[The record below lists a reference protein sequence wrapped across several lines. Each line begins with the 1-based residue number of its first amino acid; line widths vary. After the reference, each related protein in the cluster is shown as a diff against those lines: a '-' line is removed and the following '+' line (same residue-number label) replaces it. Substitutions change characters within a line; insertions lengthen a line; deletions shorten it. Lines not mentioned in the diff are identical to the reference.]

1 MLKGRNNLSIL
12 ILFLAVGITSYAQTK
27 IGGKV
32 IDEQGQPIPFA
43 NVVFENSSE
52 GTITDENGKFYLQS
66 DNDHEYV
73 IISFMGFKDEKI
85 PLRKP
90 VNLSL
95 KVELEQD
102 QQQLDEV
109 TLYSGNMPKENNPA
123 IDMLRKI
130 WKNKRSNGVSA
141 FEHYQYDK
149 YEKLEFDLNTIDS
162 SLINSNI
169 FNGME
174 FVFKETDTNRV
185 TGKTYLPI
193 FINESFSKVYGDNVK
208 GRKKEVLLG
217 NKNSGFNN
225 NQNLVAFIK
234 DLYAEYNVY
243 DNYLKFFD
251 KSFVSPL
258 STTGINVYNYVLSDS
273 AYIDNRWCYNIVYYP
288 RREGEL
294 TFKGD
299 FWVNDTTWAIKDIN
313 LKMAK
318 DANINWVKDVYIEQ
332 EFDVLNDSLFLITRD
347 YFMADFTF
355 RKKEESRGVYGK
367 RTTVYDDYRFNEARS
382 DSFYRSK
389 YEDHKYEIYNRDST
403 FWDDNRLE
411 ELGNDEEQIY
421 SMVDTLK
428 TVKRFKQISDVA
440 TVLATNYY
448 EFQGWDFGPVFSIL
462 GFNEVEGTRIRL
474 GGRTYTGQNDPWRI
488 QGFLAYGFRDDKFKY
503 GISGKYLLDKNSH
516 SIISGGNRRDVEQ
529 LGASLTSTSDVL
541 GRNLASSAL
550 VTVGNNFSLSNINL
564 STLAYSFEP
573 QDDWNLRFQST
584 YRTLESASDRFSIAY
599 FEDEEQN
606 IIDTSTEQTQASAI
620 LRYTPGRKEQGY
632 GVERYIVNEGEFP
645 SLMLSY
651 TKGIKGVFNSEFN
664 FDRLQFY
671 YNQPI
676 QIGGFGEFN
685 GTIEAG
691 KTFGQVP
698 LGLLNVVPGNQTL
711 FSIMGTFPLLDFYE
725 FVTDTYSTVHLEHNF
740 NGRLFSRVPLLSDLD
755 LREIISFRAA
765 YGSISD
771 QNQALNAS
779 DAIPILRAPDQ
790 EPYWS
795 YSLGVG
801 NIFRVFRLD
810 FHFRGNYLSG
820 PNVRKFGITGSF
832 GFSF

>member
-1 MLKGRNNLSIL
+1 MQSSFTKLIFLIFCIASLSL
-12 ILFLAVGITSYAQTK
+12 NAQTK
-27 IGGKV
+27 VSGKV

-43 NVVFENSSE
+43 NIVLGNSSE
-52 GTITDENGKFYLQS
+52 GTITDENGKFYLES
-66 DNDHEYV
+66 DSDYNFV
-73 IISFMGFKDEKI
+73 TFSFMGFKDKKI
-85 PLRKP
+85 PLQSS

-95 KVELEQD
+95 KVKLEQN
-102 QQQLDEV
+102 QEELDEV
-109 TLYSGNMPKENNPA
+109 VIYSGDMPKENNPA
-123 IDMLRKI
+123 IDILRKI
-130 WKNKRSNGVSA
+130 WKNKRSNGVDA
-141 FEHYQYDK
+141 FDHYQFDK

-162 SLINSNI
+162 SLINSKI

-174 FVFKETDTNRV
+174 FIFNETDTNKV

-193 FINESFSKVYGDNVK
+193 FINESFSKVYGDNIND
-208 GRKKEVLLG
+208 REKEILIG

-234 DLYAEYNVY
+234 DLYADYNVY
-243 DNYLKFFD
+243 NNYLKFFD

-258 STTGINVYNYVLSDS
+258 SKTGINVYNYVLTDS
-273 AYIDNRWCYNIVYYP
+273 AFIDKKWCYNIVYYP
-288 RREGEL
+288 RRDGEL

-347 YFMADFTF
+347 YFMADFAF

-367 RTTVYDDYRFNEARS
+367 RTTIQDDYIFNEAKS
-382 DSFYRSK
+382 DSFYKSK
-389 YEDHKYEIYNRDST
+389 YEDYKYEIYNRDST
-403 FWDDNRLE
+403 FWDKNRLE
-411 ELGNDEEQIY
+411 DLGNDEEKIY

-428 TVKRFKQISDVA
+428 TVKRFQQISNVA

-448 EFQGWDFGPVFSIL
+448 EFEGWDFGPVFSVL

-503 GISGKYLLDKNSH
+503 GISGKYLIDRNSH
-516 SIISGGNRRDVEQ
+516 AIISGGNRRDVEQ

-541 GRNLASSAL
+541 GRNLASSSL

-564 STLAYSFEP
+564 STLAFSFEP
-573 QDDWNLRFQST
+573 KDDWNLRLQGT
-584 YRTLESASDRFSIAY
+584 YRTLESASDQFSIGY
-599 FEDEEQN
+599 FEDQNNN
-606 IIDTSTEQTQASAI
+606 IIDPSTEQTQASAI

-632 GVERYIVNEGEFP
+632 GVERYIVNEDEFP
-645 SLMLSY
+645 SLMLNY
-651 TKGIKGVFNSEFN
+651 TRGFKGLFDSEFN

-671 YNQPI
+671 YRQPI
-676 QIGGFGEFN
+676 QVGGFGKF
-685 GTIEAG
+685 TSTFEAG
-691 KTFGQVP
+691 KTFGEVP
-698 LGLLNVVPGNQTL
+698 LGLLNIVPGNQTL
-711 FSIMGTFPLLDFYE
+711 FSILGTFPLLDFYE

-740 NGRLFSRVPLLSDLD
+740 NGRFFSRVPLLSDLD
-755 LREIISFRAA
+755 LREIVSFRAA

-779 DAIPILRAPDQ
+779 DAIPVLRAPDQ

-795 YSLGVG
+795 YSLGIG

-810 FHFRGNYLSG
+810 FHFRGNYLSN
-820 PNVRKFGITGSF
+820 PDARKFGVTGSF

>member
-1 MLKGRNNLSIL
+1 MQNGFLKL
-12 ILFLAVGITSYAQTK
+12 IYFVACLLVSLFIHSQTK
-27 IGGKV
+27 VSGQV
-32 IDEQGQPIPFA
+32 TDEQDQPIPFA
-43 NVVFENSSE
+43 NVVLGNSSE
-52 GTITDENGKFYLQS
+52 GTITDEEGKFYLQS
-66 DNDHEYV
+66 DADYNFV
-73 IISFMGFKDEKI
+73 VFSFMGFKDKKI
-85 PLRKP
+85 QLESS

-95 KVELEQD
+95 KISLEQN
-102 QQQLDEV
+102 QEELDEV
-109 TLYSGNMPKENNPA
+109 VIYSGDMPKENNPA
-123 IDMLRKI
+123 IDILRKI
-130 WKNKRSNGVSA
+130 WKNKRSNGVEA
-141 FEHYQYDK
+141 FEHYQFDK

-162 SLINSNI
+162 SLINSKI

-174 FVFKETDTNRV
+174 FIFNETDTNKV

-193 FINESFSKVYGDNVK
+193 FINESFSKVYGDNNNN
-208 GRKKEVLLG
+208 RKKEVLLG

-258 STTGINVYNYVLSDS
+258 SKTGINVYNYVLTDS
-273 AYIDNRWCYNIVYYP
+273 AYVDKKWCYNIVYYP

-299 FWVNDTTWAIKDIN
+299 FWVNDSTWAIKDIN

-347 YFMADFTF
+347 YFMADFAF

-367 RTTVYDDYRFNEARS
+367 RTTIFDDYVFNEAKS
-382 DSFYRSK
+382 DSFYKSK
-389 YEDHKYEIYNRDST
+389 YEDYKYEIYNRDST
-403 FWDDNRLE
+403 FWDKNRLE
-411 ELGNDEEQIY
+411 DLGKDEEKIY

-448 EFQGWDFGPVFSIL
+448 EFEGWDFGPVFSML

-474 GGRTYTGQNDPWRI
+474 GGRTYTGQNDPWRV

-516 SIISGGNRRDVEQ
+516 AIISGGNRRDVEQ

-541 GRNLASSAL
+541 GRNLASSSL

-564 STLAYSFEP
+564 STLAFSFEP
-573 QDDWNLRFQST
+573 KDDWNLRIQGT
-584 YRTLESASDRFSIAY
+584 YRTLESASDEFSIGY
-599 FEDEEQN
+599 FEDQENN
-606 IIDTSTEQTQASAI
+606 IIDLSTEQTQASAI

-632 GVERYIVNEGEFP
+632 GVERYIVNDDEFP
-645 SLMLSY
+645 SLMLNY
-651 TKGIKGVFNSEFN
+651 TKGIKGLFDSEFN

-671 YNQPI
+671 YRHPI
-676 QIGGFGEFN
+676 QVGGFGKF
-685 GTIEAG
+685 TSTFEAG
-691 KTFGQVP
+691 KTFGEVP
-698 LGLLNVVPGNQTL
+698 LGLLNIVPGNQTL
-711 FSIMGTFPLLDFYE
+711 FSILGTFPLLDFYE

-740 NGRLFSRVPLLSDLD
+740 NGRFFSRIPLISELD

-765 YGSISD
+765 YGSISSE
-771 QNQALNAS
+771 NQALNAS

-795 YSLGVG
+795 YSLGIG

-810 FHFRGNYLSG
+810 FHFRGNYLSN
-820 PNVRKFGITGSF
+820 PDARKFGITGSF